1 MEHFDSTKGAGS
13 GAHLREAV
21 TRAIGCN
28 SHSGI
33 VPQAKRGCKPVFPG
47 CIGLLYKGCLLQNWG
62 SLRDFIISH
71 LYTFLM
77 ILSPMGYS
85 VQAVPSKQEQHPNRL
100 GCRWEVSIP
109 EKYQPQNW
117 RSRFFPPSNGVDFLS
132 QPLSEFHA
140 ISCLRVHESLQYH
153 SVCKA
158 NPLLNFWKFKT
169 PSKPCDGFPLLCVT
183 NNAPVYLWEA
193 WKRHKSK
200 ASNFLMY
207 RGFPL
212 QIYSNEYTIWHRYID
227 DIII

>member
-109 EKYQPQNW
+109 EKYQPQKLTKSIFSAFKW
-117 RSRFFPPSNGVDFLS
+117 RRLLKSTSFR
-132 QPLSEFHA
+132 
-140 ISCLRVHESLQYH
+140 ISCHFMPPCTWTSAIPRRLQ
-153 SVCKA
+153 S
-158 NPLLNFWKFKT
+158 
-169 PSKPCDGFPLLCVT
+169 
-183 NNAPVYLWEA
+183 
-193 WKRHKSK
+193 
-200 ASNFLMY
+200 
-207 RGFPL
+207 
-212 QIYSNEYTIWHRYID
+212 
-227 DIII
+227 